1 MFAPGKASEV
11 RIPQIRDINMFCI
24 EAPDAF
30 CYNPSMKGYPFI
42 FKLVMLALTV
52 LPIMGCARFPENSDP
67 KVTQTITFRETLNG
81 PINLNYHYF
90 IAIDMFGGNE
100 GPRPLFPTIPG
111 QPWLT
116 SQDPA
121 KGGATHFVE
130 FYQGRFT
137 VYQITDFTAFQYQ
150 SLGSPLRSDYGTN
163 YLSCTLDLSP
173 ISPIPAS
180 TNIDVNF
187 INTDHPFDLERFIDG
202 LGPVGGDYVNVD
214 ITKSRTF
221 TNADT
226 GYAEQPGDVLDRGR
240 MVQPPSAQVNPLD
253 ISDWSITTE
262 ISN

>member
-30 CYNPSMKGYPFI
+30 CYNPSMKGYSSLL
-42 FKLVMLALTV
+42 KLVMLALTV
-52 LPIMGCARFPENSDP
+52 LPIMGCARFPENSSP
-67 KVTQTITFRETLNG
+67 KVTQAITFRETLNS
-81 PINLNYHYF
+81 PINPNYHYF

-130 FYQGRFT
+130 LYQGRFT
-137 VYQITDFTAFQYQ
+137 VYQIINLADFQYQ
-150 SLGSPLRSDYGTN
+150 SLGYPLRSDYGTN
-163 YLSCTLDLSP
+163 YISCTLDLSA

-202 LGPVGGDYVNVD
+202 LGPIGSDYVNVD
-214 ITKSRTF
+214 ITRSRTVS
-221 TNADT
+221 NADF
-226 GYAEQPGDVLDRGR
+226 GGMESVGDVLDRGR
-240 MVQPPSAQVNPLD
+240 LVQPPSAQVNPLD
-253 ISDWSITTE
+253 ISDWSIVTE
-262 ISN
+262 IGG